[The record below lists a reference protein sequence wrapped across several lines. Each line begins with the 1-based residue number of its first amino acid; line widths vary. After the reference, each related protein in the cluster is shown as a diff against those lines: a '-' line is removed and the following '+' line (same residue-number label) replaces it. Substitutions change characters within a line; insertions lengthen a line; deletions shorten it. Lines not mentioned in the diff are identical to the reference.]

1 LRNNEDRLADLRMA
15 AGAEPVA
22 AIQQQPQM
30 SFVVPTE
37 FVELPSKGLYYPPS
51 HPLHK
56 QETIEIRQMTAKDED
71 TLTSKVLLKKGVAI
85 DKMLNDI
92 IINKAIKVDDLLV
105 GDKNAV
111 ILAAR
116 ISGYGAE
123 YETKVACPSCE
134 KNSLYEFDLNQKDII
149 TPLSTEQLS
158 EVGISVTD
166 SGTFVVSIPNSKNII
181 EIRLITGKDEKAMV
195 QKLDQKKAN
204 NLSES
209 NITDQLKMLIVSV
222 NGSSESRT
230 IHDFIWNMPAKE
242 AKFLRSIMKNVTPN
256 IKLEQTFVCSNCNF
270 ETEMEVPFT
279 QDFFWPK

>member
-15 AGAEPVA
+15 AGADPVA
-22 AIQQQPQM
+22 AVQQPQM

-37 FVELPSKGLYYPPS
+37 FVELPSRGLYYAQS

-71 TLTSKVLLKKGVAI
+71 TLTSKVLLKKGIAI

-92 IINKAIKVDDLLV
+92 IINKTIKVDDLLV

-134 KNSLYEFDLNQKDII
+134 KNSSYEFDLNDKSII
-149 TPLSTEQLS
+149 TPLTDEQLN
-158 EVGISVTD
+158 EVGISLTD
-166 SGTFVVSIPNSKNII
+166 KGTFIVKTQMSKTDV
-181 EIRLITGKDEKAMV
+181 ELRLLSGKDEKAML
-195 QKLDQKKAN
+195 QKMEQKKIGN
-204 NLSES
+204 VLDS

-222 NGSSESRT
+222 NGSTEQRT
-230 IHDFIWNMPAKE
+230 IHDYIMNMAAKD
-242 AKFLRSIMKNVTPN
+242 AKLLRSIVKHVTPN
-256 IKLEQTFVCSNCNF
+256 IKLEQSFTCNNCGF
-270 ETEMEVPFT
+270 ETVMEVPFT